1 MSEKRTDARNV
12 RAGNRTVRIS
22 RPEKVLFPD
31 DGISKWDLVDYY
43 RSVSR
48 RIIPQLRGRPLMM
61 ERHPD
66 GIGGTPLMQK
76 NAPDHFPDWVRRA
89 VLPKEGGKV
98 THVVCDD
105 TATLLYLADQAC
117 VTPHRWLSRADR
129 PDHPDR
135 LVIDLDP
142 PSPEESGSEESGSEK
157 SGSEAGSE
165 ASGSE
170 ASGSEASGSEA
181 SGFESGFEEVRW
193 AARRCC
199 ALLGELGLPGLLM
212 TTGSRGLHVI
222 VPLDRRADFD
232 TVRSFAH
239 EAAGLLAARHPDR
252 LTTEPRKANR
262 RGRLYLDVQRNGYAQ
277 TAVTPY
283 AVRARPGAPV
293 ATPIDA
299 RELDD
304 PELRSDR
311 WTLRTVGERLADDPW
326 ARTDTRGRSLRAPRE
341 RLRRLAEDEA
351 G

>member
-1 MSEKRTDARNV
+1 MWLPESDMSEKRTDARNV
-12 RAGNRTVRIS
+12 RTGGHTIRVS
-22 RPEKVLFPD
+22 RPEKELFPD
-31 DGISKWDLVDYY
+31 DGITKWDLVEYY

-48 RIIPQLRGRPLMM
+48 RVIPQLRGRPLMM

-66 GIGGTPLMQK
+66 GIGGKPLMQK
-76 NAPDHFPDWVRRA
+76 NAPDYFPDWVRRA
-89 VLPKEGGKV
+89 VLPKEGGEV

-135 LVIDLDP
+135 LVFDLDP
-142 PSPEESGSEESGSEK
+142 PSSG
-157 SGSEAGSE
+157 
-165 ASGSE
+165 
-170 ASGSEASGSEA
+170 
-181 SGFESGFEEVRW
+181 ESGFEEVRW
-193 AARRCC
+193 TARRCC
-199 ALLGELGLPGLLM
+199 GLLGELGLPGLLM

-232 TVRSFAH
+232 TVRAFARD
-239 EAAGLLAARHPDR
+239 AADLLAARHPDR
-252 LTTEPRKANR
+252 LTTEPRKAKR
-262 RGRLYLDVQRNGYAQ
+262 RGRLYLDTQRNAYAQ
-277 TAVTPY
+277 TAVSPY
-283 AVRARPGAPV
+283 GVRARPGAPV

-304 PELRSDR
+304 PELRADR

-326 ARTDTRGRSLRAPRE
+326 ARTDTRGRSLRGPRE
-341 RLRRLAEDEA
+341 RLKRLAEAE

>member
-43 RSVSR
+43 RSVSQ

-142 PSPEESGSEESGSEK
+142 PSPE
-157 SGSEAGSE
+157 

-170 ASGSEASGSEA
+170 ASGSEASGSE
-181 SGFESGFEEVRW
+181 SGFEASGFEEVRW

-199 ALLGELGLPGLLM
+199 ALFGELGLPGLLM

-311 WTLRTVGERLADDPW
+311 WTLRTVSERLADDPW

>member
-31 DGISKWDLVDYY
+31 DGLSKWDLVDYY

-117 VTPHRWLSRADR
+117 VTPHRWLSRTDR

-142 PSPEESGSEESGSEK
+142 PSPEESGSEK

-170 ASGSEASGSEA
+170 A
-181 SGFESGFEEVRW
+181 GFEEVRW

-222 VPLDRRADFD
+222 VPLDRRADFG

>member
-31 DGISKWDLVDYY
+31 DGISKGDLADYY

-142 PSPEESGSEESGSEK
+142 PSPEESGSEASGSEK
-157 SGSEAGSE
+157 SGSKAGS
-165 ASGSE
+165 
-170 ASGSEASGSEA
+170 
-181 SGFESGFEEVRW
+181 ESGFEEVRW

-239 EAAGLLAARHPDR
+239 EVAGLLAARHPDR